1 VQDGLTGDPELIH
14 AFHASMSAPRISR
27 YLDLA
32 GGDRTTAIRLY
43 RWNALLAQSLHV
55 YVQGWEVCLRNKLDR
70 FLSNRYGAD
79 WP

>member
-1 VQDGLTGDPELIH
+1 
-14 AFHASMSAPRISR
+14 MSAPRISR

-32 GGDRTTAIRLY
+32 GGDLTTAIRLY
-43 RWNALLAQSLHV
+43 RWNALLAQSLYV